1 MAHEDIKFNCV
12 ALSRLQREP
21 GVPRRS
27 PALPAAP
34 DRPRGARAPRAN
46 SSRARAPPHAAACSD
61 HPGERAVR
69 KPRGHKPARKR

>member
-27 PALPAAP
+27 HALPAAP
-34 DRPRGARAPRAN
+34 DRLRGARAPRA
-46 SSRARAPPHAAACSD
+46 RAPPHVAACSD
-61 HPGERAVR
+61 HPGESAVR
-69 KPRGHKPARKR
+69 KPRRHKAARKR